1 MHALFQ
7 LGFLITFGA
16 AFAFLIST
24 SFRVTSYH
32 RASSPWPFVPAAK
45 AVRVAKVAKV
55 ATVRS

>member
-16 AFAFLIST
+16 VFAFLIST

-45 AVRVAKVAKV
+45 AVRVAKVA
-55 ATVRS
+55 TIRS